1 MRGAGIPLLAQP
13 EVGEGGG
20 WISRLCLGKRTH
32 RVSVTYV
39 VHCLTDGI
47 WRGETRVLAPNE
59 LPSVC
64 EPVFPSCSGW
74 LFFFLVSRMLKL
86 TDDSNNS

>member
-1 MRGAGIPLLAQP
+1 MCLERRVRGAGIPLLAQP

-47 WRGETRVLAPNE
+47 WRGADAGSST
-59 LPSVC
+59 
-64 EPVFPSCSGW
+64 
-74 LFFFLVSRMLKL
+74 
-86 TDDSNNS
+86 